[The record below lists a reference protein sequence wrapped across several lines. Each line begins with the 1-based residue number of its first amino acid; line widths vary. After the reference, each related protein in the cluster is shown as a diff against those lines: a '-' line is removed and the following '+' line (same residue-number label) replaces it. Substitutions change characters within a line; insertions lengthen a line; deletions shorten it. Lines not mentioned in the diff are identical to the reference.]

1 MSTHSPILL
10 SAQPDEAELRIY
22 RHYAASLLDALEV
35 VQSSRSFTR
44 DLNKSSLD
52 PAMLRDCFAHQRL
65 SLEGRI
71 LPIMVHWRE
80 VVGEISEAT
89 RPHSYRRN
97 SRRLMI
103 RVKNSTWNNELEY
116 QKESLK
122 RSVNKKSTYFEARDL
137 VGQLAKLNPKEW
149 QRYIQIAHQKLDK
162 APLKREDYTRF
173 AWDLYAHKQERQLPG
188 ASQEQFLKHFDRILA
203 HRYQD
208 DLLVHSVGLITGKLY
223 ELSETNEGKFHQEM
237 LKQELL
243 EKFQQGSCVPA
254 THKKED

>member
-1 MSTHSPILL
+1 MSSQSPIEL
-10 SAQPDEAELRIY
+10 SAQATEAELRSY

-35 VQSSRSFTR
+35 IQASRSFTR
-44 DLNKSSLD
+44 DINKSSLD
-52 PAMLRDCFAHQRL
+52 PAMLRDSFTHQRL

-97 SRRLMI
+97 TRRLMI

-122 RSVNKKSTYFEARDL
+122 RSVNNNSTYFEAKDL
-137 VGQLAKLNPKEW
+137 VAQLAKLSPKEW
-149 QRYIQIAHQKLDK
+149 QRFIQIAHQKLDK

-173 AWDLYAHKQERQLPG
+173 AWDLYAHKQERTFPG
-188 ASQEQFLKHFDRILA
+188 ASREPFLKHFDAILA
-203 HRYQD
+203 HRYKN

-243 EKFQQGSCVPA
+243 ENFPQGSCVPA
-254 THKKED
+254 TRKKED